1 MTINTIPSNKGRFAH
16 NARTGSL
23 SLRARLLITFILLA
37 SLPVLI
43 TGIVSAL
50 INAQGLRNAA
60 MDQLASTA
68 QLKANEINSWVTSL
82 QTNLSLVWQGK
93 NFINSINGIIE
104 NSDEVENLKQ
114 EVSNTFN
121 EWNQTT
127 GYFDELFIMNQ
138 DGIVIV
144 STIPEQEGK
153 IFLTQPFFNEGLTG
167 NYVTPPVYDVSLSK
181 YSILFSQPITD
192 ENGKVIGVIAGR
204 ANLGTLNS
212 IMLERAGLGE
222 TGETYLVGGNYAL
235 LSQLRFGDA
244 KVGEAYIRTTGTTNA
259 IESKS
264 VGAELYNDYRDIA
277 VLGSYLWIP
286 DLEIALIAEHD
297 QSEALQPSNQ
307 AFAITLGLM
316 ALTVAIAIGTA
327 FLVTGT
333 IVTPISQ
340 LVTVAENI
348 TSGNLD
354 VSTKVERDDE
364 IGVLAKSFNIMT
376 NRLKELISSLEQRVA
391 DRTKALETSTEVSR
405 RLSTILD
412 RKELVAE
419 VVNQVR
425 NAFGYYHTQIYFYD
439 ETRENLVMAG
449 GTGDAGRIM
458 LEQFHKLAK
467 GRGLVGRAA
476 ENNEPILVSDTTQ
489 NPEWLPNPLLPE
501 TKSEAA
507 IPISL
512 GDFVVGVLDVQHNV
526 VGGLKREDI
535 DALHSIA
542 NQVAVAV
549 QNAQSY
555 TEVQRSQAL
564 LSEALKVARL
574 GNWEYDFEKDLF
586 NFSDEFYA
594 IFHTTVEQVGGY
606 KISSADY
613 ARIFVHPDDAAL
625 VGVEIQ
631 KVLDSKDR
639 MFTTQ
644 LEHRII
650 FTDGE
655 LGYINVNIN
664 VERDE
669 NGKILRWYGANQ
681 DVTERRK
688 LEELNRKRAAQQEA
702 INLITQKIQNAPTIE
717 SSLQIAA
724 RELGHALGMKS
735 TLVTLDPNAMAAER
749 KGN

>member
-1 MTINTIPSNKGRFAH
+1 MTINTIPSNKGRFAR

-535 DALHSIA
+535 DALHSLA

-564 LSEALKVARL
+564 LSDALKVARI

>member
-1 MTINTIPSNKGRFAH
+1 
-16 NARTGSL
+16 
-23 SLRARLLITFILLA
+23 
-37 SLPVLI
+37 
-43 TGIVSAL
+43 
-50 INAQGLRNAA
+50 

-564 LSEALKVARL
+564 LSDALKVARL

-735 TLVTLDPNAMAAER
+735 TLVTLDPNVMAAER

>member
-1 MTINTIPSNKGRFAH
+1 MTINTIPSNKGRFAR

-93 NFINSINGIIE
+93 NFINSINAIIE

-594 IFHTTVEQVGGY
+594 ILHTTVEQVGGY

-639 MFTTQ
+639 LFTTQ

-735 TLVTLDPNAMAAER
+735 TLVTLDPNVMAAER

>member
-1 MTINTIPSNKGRFAH
+1 MTINTIPSNKGRFAR

-639 MFTTQ
+639 LFTTQ

>member
-1 MTINTIPSNKGRFAH
+1 
-16 NARTGSL
+16 
-23 SLRARLLITFILLA
+23 
-37 SLPVLI
+37 
-43 TGIVSAL
+43 
-50 INAQGLRNAA
+50 
-60 MDQLASTA
+60 
-68 QLKANEINSWVTSL
+68 
-82 QTNLSLVWQGK
+82 
-93 NFINSINGIIE
+93 
-104 NSDEVENLKQ
+104 
-114 EVSNTFN
+114 
-121 EWNQTT
+121 
-127 GYFDELFIMNQ
+127 
-138 DGIVIV
+138 
-144 STIPEQEGK
+144 
-153 IFLTQPFFNEGLTG
+153 
-167 NYVTPPVYDVSLSK
+167 
-181 YSILFSQPITD
+181 
-192 ENGKVIGVIAGR
+192 
-204 ANLGTLNS
+204 
-212 IMLERAGLGE
+212 
-222 TGETYLVGGNYAL
+222 
-235 LSQLRFGDA
+235 
-244 KVGEAYIRTTGTTNA
+244 
-259 IESKS
+259 
-264 VGAELYNDYRDIA
+264 
-277 VLGSYLWIP
+277 
-286 DLEIALIAEHD
+286 
-297 QSEALQPSNQ
+297 
-307 AFAITLGLM
+307 
-316 ALTVAIAIGTA
+316 
-327 FLVTGT
+327 
-333 IVTPISQ
+333 
-340 LVTVAENI
+340 
-348 TSGNLD
+348 
-354 VSTKVERDDE
+354 
-364 IGVLAKSFNIMT
+364 
-376 NRLKELISSLEQRVA
+376 
-391 DRTKALETSTEVSR
+391 
-405 RLSTILD
+405 
-412 RKELVAE
+412 
-419 VVNQVR
+419 
-425 NAFGYYHTQIYFYD
+425 
-439 ETRENLVMAG
+439 MAG

-564 LSEALKVARL
+564 LSDALKVARL

>member
-1 MTINTIPSNKGRFAH
+1 MTINTIPSNKGRFAR

-564 LSEALKVARL
+564 LSDALKVARL

-735 TLVTLDPNAMAAER
+735 TLVTLDPNVMAAER

>member
-1 MTINTIPSNKGRFAH
+1 MTINTIPSNKGRFAR

-564 LSEALKVARL
+564 LSDALKVARL

>member
-1 MTINTIPSNKGRFAH
+1 MTINTIPSNKSRFAH

-639 MFTTQ
+639 LFTTQ